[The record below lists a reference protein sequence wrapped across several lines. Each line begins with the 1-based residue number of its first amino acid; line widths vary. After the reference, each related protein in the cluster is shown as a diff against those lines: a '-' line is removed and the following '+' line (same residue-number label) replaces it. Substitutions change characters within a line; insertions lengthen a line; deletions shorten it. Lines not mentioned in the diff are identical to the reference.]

1 MLIFDQVLGRDILL
15 RFWPVIVLR
24 LLLHVDNR
32 FSGLWM
38 LLALSWSRWLLHA
51 SRWARLQAEWGEFE
65 DLGRS
70 WGVLVACHESSV
82 ISESGNDGVVSSWYV
97 SSENQVQERT
107 ENASFTYSWVDW
119 KDWRGLHIEFYL
131 GVAICEIGFKQQVI
145 GCGERTL
152 ELVKDAVM
160 PHTVKYLLN
169 VKKKKQPYTVSSLL
183 CFLVSWWQSCG
194 IDAWLTGFHGSRIDV
209 LGSFRWYQHPFE
221 FFCGEVFRK
230 FWT

>member
-1 MLIFDQVLGRDILL
+1 MLVFDQVLARDILL
-15 RFWPVIVLR
+15 RFWLVIVPR

-97 SSENQVQERT
+97 SSENQVQERA
-107 ENASFTYSWVDW
+107 ENASLRYSWVDW
-119 KDWRGLHIEFYL
+119 KDWRGIVQLAHINSPPFSHTSLPPQAKGLYL
-131 GVAICEIGFKQQVI
+131 KGHF
-145 GCGERTL
+145 RTS
-152 ELVKDAVM
+152 
-160 PHTVKYLLN
+160 P
-169 VKKKKQPYTVSSLL
+169 
-183 CFLVSWWQSCG
+183 
-194 IDAWLTGFHGSRIDV
+194 
-209 LGSFRWYQHPFE
+209 QHDPN
-221 FFCGEVFRK
+221 
-230 FWT
+230 